1 MEGSMDPRVYVILGF
16 VVVFVLILT
25 ADYFS

>member
-1 MEGSMDPRVYVILGF
+1 MDPRVYVILGF